1 MICSFIELKY
11 ELASILH
18 PPEKKNATRVD
29 GIECGWEC
37 EFVLFWLP

>member
-11 ELASILH
+11 ELPSILH
-18 PPEKKNATRVD
+18 PPEEKNAARVD
-29 GIECGWEC
+29 GVERGWEC